1 MEFIDLH
8 AQYLQLKDEINA
20 NIQKVLDHGKYI
32 MGPEV
37 FELEDQLAD
46 YVGVQHCITC
56 ANGTDALQ
64 MVLMAWNIKAG
75 DAVFVPSFTFM
86 STAEVVSLQGATPVF
101 TDIDIKTFN
110 MSVESLEK
118 QIKKVLAEG
127 KLTPKAIIPVDLF
140 GQPAD
145 YDKIMNIAKKYN
157 LLVLEDAA
165 QGFGGS
171 IEGMKAC
178 SFGDAA
184 TTSFFPAKPLGCYGD
199 GGAIFTDSDE
209 LANLLKSIRIH
220 GKGTE
225 KYDNVRIG
233 LNSRLDTIQA
243 AILLPKLKAFKEYEL
258 QKRNEFA
265 CRYTESLKGKYTTP
279 FVPNNIKSSWAQY
292 TLLLNNEEERNALQ
306 SKLKEHN
313 IPSMIY
319 YPKPLH
325 LQTCYKDFEH
335 SEGYLVNAEKASKCV
350 LSLPMSPW
358 IDRYD
363 LEKVIC
369 KVLNNGK

>member
-8 AQYLQLKDEINA
+8 AQYLQLRDEINA

-37 FELEDQLAD
+37 FELEEQLAE
-46 YVGVQHCITC
+46 YVGVKHCITC

-64 MVLMAWNIKAG
+64 MVLMAWDIKAG

-110 MSVESLEK
+110 MSAESLEK
-118 QIKKVLAEG
+118 QIKKVLEEG

-145 YDKIMNIAKKYN
+145 YEQIGQIAQKYN

-165 QGFGGS
+165 QGFGGN
-171 IEGMKAC
+171 INGKMAC

-209 LANLLKSIRIH
+209 LASLLKSIRIH

-225 KYDNVRIG
+225 KYDNIRIG

-243 AILLPKLKAFKEYEL
+243 AILLPKLTAFKEYEL
-258 QKRNEFA
+258 QKRNEIA
-265 CRYTESLKGKYTTP
+265 YQYTEALKDKYNTP
-279 FVPNNIKSSWAQY
+279 FVSANMQSSWAQY
-292 TLLLNNEEERNALQ
+292 TLLLNSEEERNALQ
-306 SKLKEHN
+306 RKLKEHD

-325 LQTCYKDFEH
+325 LQTCYKDLEYGKCSLIN
-335 SEGYLVNAEKASKCV
+335 SENASKCV

-358 IDRYD
+358 MDEYD
-363 LEKVIC
+363 IIKILKF
-369 KVLNNGK
+369 L

>member
-64 MVLMAWNIKAG
+64 MVLMAWDIKAG

-127 KLTPKAIIPVDLF
+127 KLAPKAIIPVDLF

-145 YDKIMNIAKKYN
+145 YDKIMKLAKKYN

-199 GGAIFTDSDE
+199 GGAIFTDNDE
-209 LANLLKSIRIH
+209 LAELLKSIRIH

-225 KYDNVRIG
+225 KYDNIRIG

-243 AILLPKLKAFKEYEL
+243 AILLPKLKAFKKYEL
-258 QKRNEFA
+258 QKRNEIA
-265 CRYTESLKGKYTTP
+265 YRYTESLKDKYTTS
-279 FVPNNIKSSWAQY
+279 FVLDNMQSSWAQY

-306 SKLKEHN
+306 LKLKEHN

-325 LQTCYKDFEH
+325 LQTCYKDFGH

-358 IDRYD
+358 IDRHD

>member
-1 MEFIDLH
+1 MQFIDLH
-8 AQYLQLKDEINA
+8 AQYLQLKEEIDS

-37 FELEDQLAD
+37 AELEKELTE
-46 YVGVQHCITC
+46 YVGVKHCITC

-64 MVLMAWNIKAG
+64 MVLMAWGIKEG

-86 STAEVVSLQGATPVF
+86 STAEVVSLEGATPVF
-101 TDIDIKTFN
+101 TDIESDTFN
-110 MSVESLEK
+110 MCADSLEK
-118 QIKKVLAEG
+118 QIIKVIEDG

-140 GQPAD
+140 GQPAN
-145 YDKIMNIAKKYN
+145 YDKILPIAKKYN
-157 LLVLEDAA
+157 LLVLEDGA
-165 QGFGGS
+165 QGFGGG
-171 IEGMKAC
+171 INGKMAC

-199 GGAIFTDSDE
+199 GGAIFTDNDE
-209 LANLLKSIRIH
+209 LAELLKSIRIH

-233 LNSRLDTIQA
+233 LNSRLDTLQA

-258 QKRNEFA
+258 QKRNEVA
-265 CRYTESLKGKYTTP
+265 QKYADALRGKYQ
-279 FVPNNIKSSWAQY
+279 VPVVPEGIISSWAQY
-292 TLLLNNEEERNALQ
+292 TLLLENEEARNALQ
-306 SKLKEHN
+306 VRLQEAG
-313 IPSMIY
+313 IPSMVY

-325 LQTCYKDFEH
+325 QQTCYKWL
-335 SEGYLVNAEKASKCV
+335 GYEKGSLPNSEKASKCV

-358 IDRYD
+358 ISDD
-363 LEKVIC
+363 DQEKVIS
-369 KVLNNGK
+369 VLI